1 MNEQRAFWISGLG
14 SLAVV
19 VLLGSALWARSKPA
33 ESNFSATAPV
43 SASVTVPDQ
52 RPPDQD
58 PLRQELEVAY
68 SDLDTAYREIE
79 RLRAAGA
86 DGGRAD
92 YDDDDHEGDHDDGDD
107 ENEGRGDRY
116 GSESEEQQ

>member
-1 MNEQRAFWISGLG
+1 MMNEQRAFWISGLG

-19 VLLGSALWARSKPA
+19 VLLGSALLARSKPA

-86 DGGRAD
+86 ERGGD
-92 YDDDDHEGDHDDGDD
+92 DHDDDDHEGDDDDD
-107 ENEGRGDRY
+107 DAEGRGDGY
-116 GSESEEQQ
+116 ATESEEQQ

>member
-33 ESNFSATAPV
+33 ESNFSAIPPV
-43 SASVTVPDQ
+43 SASVAVSDQ

-86 DGGRAD
+86 DREGAD
-92 YDDDDHEGDHDDGDD
+92 HDDNDHDDDHEGDDDD
-107 ENEGRGDRY
+107 EEGRGDRY
-116 GSESEEQQ
+116 ASESEKQQ